1 MPVYYYPSGQY
12 PTSTTQQYRPIA
24 SVQYNAQRSQQ
35 IPQTAQQAGM
45 YIWYSF
51 LQLLTVPLQVQPVG
65 CALIEQ
71 QRRKLVAV
79 LFENTVRITNWETFC
94 LDILSNGRAEAASS
108 IPAVLHAVLLCPQCP
123 CSKWLDTGRAERER
137 GVSSHTEHSS
147 QPLWLPSAM
156 ETLGVFVSPCMVIT
170 CLQWCRRGQLCS
182 LCCPCPEEQQGRLW
196 VVSVGS
202 SCLCG
207 WKGGRYTVREWVAGL
222 TVNRSLFLL
231 CHATLDHSRV
241 RGDRRRAGLLCVCW
255 ERVGVVAV
263 KESSHFKGINNS
275 GVWDTL
281 FIYFLSVSLVL
292 TFPHTVTPGVGGR
305 GGGVGF
311 VFPDVP
317 GRIKHSSLDLSLAE
331 TL

>member
-231 CHATLDHSRV
+231 CHATLDHSRSLQKESWAAV
-241 RGDRRRAGLLCVCW
+241 CVLGESGSCGCQ
-255 ERVGVVAV
+255 GVVAFQGN
-263 KESSHFKGINNS
+263 KQFGC
-275 GVWDTL
+275 L
-281 FIYFLSVSLVL
+281 RYFIYL
-292 TFPHTVTPGVGGR
+292 FPVCLFSAHLPSYSNSRRRGKRWR
-305 GGGVGF
+305 GGF
-311 VFPDVP
+311 CFS
-317 GRIKHSSLDLSLAE
+317 RCAR
-331 TL
+331 